1 MACRSPACAID
12 PLTPGLCRVGRQ
24 TRRNLVFSGFLWFS
38 LVFSGFLWFS
48 LVFSGFLWFSR
59 EQFTDASVV
68 VPSFAAVG
76 RRARKPHSIIRTR
89 PSVRARFGSTLQQSS
104 PPVARPTPLGHQPE
118 TRVL

>member
-24 TRRNLVFSGFLWFS
+24 TRRN